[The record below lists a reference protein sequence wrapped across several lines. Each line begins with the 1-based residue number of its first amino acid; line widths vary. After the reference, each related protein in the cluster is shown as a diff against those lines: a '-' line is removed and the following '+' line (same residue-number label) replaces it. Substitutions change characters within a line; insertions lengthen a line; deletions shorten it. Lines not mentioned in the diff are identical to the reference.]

1 MLGPEQS
8 LYVYEL
14 RGGVVPAYVE
24 LDGLLGIWPEADYTY
39 LFFTSPADDILQAF
53 LAEHPQFN
61 LTHHYRLSYGQWQ
74 QLAVHEP
81 IVLDRFKIITRQQAV
96 DLSPGEILLH
106 IDPGVMFGSGLHP
119 TTRGCLRALS
129 LLYSETKPSRVL
141 DLGTGTGILAV
152 AAAKLG
158 AREVDALDLNPMAIS
173 TAAVNCDL
181 NEVGEIVR
189 LLRGDAREQLARA
202 DLLCVNI
209 HFDFLETFLSGSTLY
224 NFRWA
229 IMSGFLK
236 EKLVRVRNLLPS
248 SVVVKEPVI
257 EEEGWITLTLEIK
270 ER

>member
-1 MLGPEQS
+1 MLDPEQL

-14 RGGVVPAYVE
+14 RGGVVPAYLD
-24 LDGLLGIWPEADYTY
+24 LDGLLGVWPEADYTY
-39 LFFTSPADDILQAF
+39 LFFTGPADDILQSF
-53 LAEHPQFN
+53 LTEHPEFN
-61 LTHHYRLSYGQWQ
+61 LTRRYRLSYGQWQ
-74 QLAVHEP
+74 QLTVQEP
-81 IVLDRFKIITRQQAV
+81 IILDRFKIITKQQPV
-96 DLSPGEILLH
+96 ELSPGEILLH

-129 LLYSETKPSRVL
+129 LLYSETKPPRVL

-181 NEVGEIVR
+181 NQVGEIVR
-189 LLRGDAREQLARA
+189 LIRGDAREQLPCA

-209 HFDFLETFLSGSTLY
+209 HFDFLETFLSGATLY
-224 NFRWA
+224 NFHWA

-236 EKLVRVRNLLPS
+236 EKLARVRNLLPS
-248 SVVVKEPVI
+248 SIVVKEPVI
-257 EEEGWITLTLEIK
+257 EEGWITLTLEIQD
-270 ER
+270 R